1 MVRIIGAA
9 AFVCLSSAALY
20 AQAGGSTSSDLK
32 KSFAH
37 VKENLMKSAEKMPD
51 ADYSFKPSPDI
62 RSFAEV
68 ISHVVTS
75 QSRTCSAAAGESKPV
90 SVAGKTSKA
99 DIVSALE
106 ESFEVCDNAYNSLT
120 DANASETVKTA
131 RGEMTRMGL
140 LVNNVAHD
148 SEQYGLIAMYL
159 RAKNLIPPSSEK
171 K

>member
-1 MVRIIGAA
+1 MFRITGTASLLCLGA
-9 AFVCLSSAALY
+9 LTLQ
-20 AQAGGSTSSDLK
+20 AQSGGSVTSDLK
-32 KSFAH
+32 HSYEH
-37 VKENLMKSAEKMPD
+37 VKENLMKSAEKMPED
-51 ADYSFKPSPDI
+51 AYGFKPSPDI

-68 ISHVVTS
+68 ISHVVTA
-75 QSRTCSAAAGESKPV
+75 QSRTCSAATGASKPV
-90 SVAGKTSKA
+90 DVAGKTSKSE
-99 DIVSALE
+99 IVSALE
-106 ESFEVCDNAYNSLT
+106 EAFAVCDKAYDSLT

-131 RGEMTRMGL
+131 RGQMTRMGM